1 MKALVVSALA
11 ALSLS
16 ACATYNLTDGERL
29 ALYEAHAGAPVQR
42 INYVTPIGWTRVDDH
57 HVALDM
63 RPGER
68 WLLTITGPC
77 LGHNRSA
84 ASMSLSPSGAM
95 IVSRFDQIH
104 VAGSTMG
111 CRIEEIRPIDLPAFR
126 TAERALI
133 DKR

>member
-42 INYVTPIGWTRVDDH
+42 INYLSPIGWVRVDDQ

-68 WLLTITGPC
+68 WLLTLSGPC
-77 LGHNRSA
+77 LQWNRGNA
-84 ASMSLSPSGAM
+84 LRLAPTGGVVLAKNDL
-95 IVSRFDQIH
+95 VE
-104 VAGSTMG
+104 VAGAQIS
-111 CRIEEIRPIDLPAFR
+111 CRIDEIRPIDLPAFR
-126 TAERALI
+126 SAENALR
-133 DKR
+133 DRH

>member
-42 INYVTPIGWTRVDDH
+42 INYLSPIGWVRVDDQ

-68 WLLTITGPC
+68 WLLTLSGPC
-77 LGHNRSA
+77 LQWNRGNA
-84 ASMSLSPSGAM
+84 LRLAPTGGVVLAKNDL
-95 IVSRFDQIH
+95 VE
-104 VAGSTMG
+104 VAGSQIS
-111 CRIEEIRPIDLPAFR
+111 CRIDEIRPIDLPAFR
-126 TAERALI
+126 SAENALR
-133 DKR
+133 DRH